1 MTDRMSAGPRQSGCR
16 LLLRLRRDFVAAT
29 LADLTT
35 AVQRSVFA
43 EEYARRNGWLQALDP
58 RVKVLTFLGFLL
70 LCALTH
76 RLEVLVALY
85 GLSLGLAAAA
95 RIPLGFFVKRVW
107 VFIPLFTGLVA
118 LPAIFNWITPGE
130 PLVTLLRVPAGWP
143 FLPPDLSITAQG
155 LRGAAFLVARV
166 ATSVSF
172 AVLLVLTTSWARL
185 LKALAV
191 LRFPSVGILILGMTY
206 RYLFV
211 FLRVVGDLFLARKS
225 RTVGPA
231 PPGEERRWIADRLGY
246 LAGRS
251 YHLGHEAYLAMVS
264 RGWGGQA
271 RLVDDFCLGWR
282 DGVWIAL
289 AMGVAALVGWWEMVG
304 R

>member
-1 MTDRMSAGPRQSGCR
+1 MPGQTSGRPRP
-16 LLLRLRRDFVAAT
+16 LRRGLFRPRRDFVAST
-29 LADLTT
+29 LADLTE

-43 EEYARRNGWLQALDP
+43 EEFARRNGWLQALDP

-76 RLEVLVALY
+76 RLEVLAALY
-85 GLSLGLAAAA
+85 ALTLVLAALA
-95 RIPLGFFVKRVW
+95 RIPLGFFVQRVW

-118 LPAIFNWITPGE
+118 VPAIFNWVTPGE
-130 PLVTLLRVPAGWP
+130 PLVTLLHVPSGWT
-143 FLPPDLSITAQG
+143 FLPSDLSITVQG

-172 AVLLVLTTSWARL
+172 AVLLVLTTPWARL

-191 LRFPSVGILILGMTY
+191 LRFPTVGILILGMTY

-225 RTVGPA
+225 RTVGPT
-231 PPGEERRWIADRLGY
+231 PPGEQRRWVADRLGY

-264 RGWGGQA
+264 RGWSGQA
-271 RLVDDFCLGWR
+271 RLADDFRLGWR
-282 DGVWIAL
+282 DGAWAAFAL
-289 AMGVAALVGWWEMVG
+289 GVAALVALWEVG
-304 R
+304 GR

>member
-1 MTDRMSAGPRQSGCR
+1 MQGRTSGR
-16 LLLRLRRDFVAAT
+16 SRSERRGLPRLRRDFVAAT
-29 LADLTT
+29 LADLTA

-43 EEYARRNGWLQALDP
+43 EEYARQMGWLQALDP

-85 GLSLGLAAAA
+85 ILTLVLAALA
-95 RIPLGFFVKRVW
+95 RIPLGFFVQRVW

-118 LPAIFNWITPGE
+118 LPATVNWVTPGE
-130 PLVTLLRVPAGWP
+130 PLVTLLRLPTEWR
-143 FLPPDLSITAQG
+143 FLPPDLSITVQG
-155 LRGAAFLVARV
+155 LQGAAFLVARV

-172 AVLLVLTTSWARL
+172 AVLLVLTTPWARL

-191 LRFPSVGILILGMTY
+191 LRFPLAGILILGMTY
-206 RYLFV
+206 RYVFV

-225 RTVGPA
+225 RTVGPT
-231 PPGEERRWIADRLGY
+231 PPGEQRRWIADRLGY

-251 YHLGHEAYLAMVS
+251 YHLGHETYLAMVS
-264 RGWGGQA
+264 RGWSGQA
-271 RLVDDFCLGWR
+271 RLVDDFHLGWR
-282 DGVWIAL
+282 DGAWVAL
-289 AMGVAALVGWWEMVG
+289 TLSVAVLVAFWEVAG

>member
-1 MTDRMSAGPRQSGCR
+1 MQGRTSVRPRSQGR
-16 LLLRLRRDFVAAT
+16 GLFRPRRDFVAST
-29 LADLTT
+29 LADLS
-35 AVQRSVFA
+35 AALQRSVFA
-43 EEYARRNGWLQALDP
+43 EEYARRPGWLQALDP

-85 GLSLGLAAAA
+85 GLTLALAAAA
-95 RIPLGFFVKRVW
+95 RIPLGFFVQRVW

-118 LPAIFNWITPGE
+118 LPAAFNWVTPGD
-130 PLVTLLRVPAGWP
+130 PLVTLVRFPAGWR

-172 AVLLVLTTSWARL
+172 AVLLVLTTPWARL

-191 LRFPSVGILILGMTY
+191 LRFPTVGILILGMTY
-206 RYLFV
+206 RYVFI
-211 FLRVVGDLFLARKS
+211 FLRVVGDLFLARQS
-225 RTVGPA
+225 RTVGPT
-231 PPGEERRWIADRLGY
+231 PPGEQRRWIADRLGY

-264 RGWGGQA
+264 RGWTGKA
-271 RLVDDFCLGWR
+271 RLVDDFRLGWR
-282 DGVWIAL
+282 DGVWAAFSL
-289 AMGVAALVGWWEMVG
+289 GVAVLVALWEAA

>member
-1 MTDRMSAGPRQSGCR
+1 MAGLTLAGQRSERRGFFRP
-16 LLLRLRRDFVAAT
+16 RRDFVATT
-29 LADLTT
+29 LADLTA

-70 LCALTH
+70 LCGWTH
-76 RLEVLVALY
+76 RLEVLVVLY
-85 GLSLGLAAAA
+85 GLTLALAAAA

-107 VFIPLFTGLVA
+107 VFIPLFTGFVA
-118 LPAIFNWITPGE
+118 LPAVFNWVTPGE
-130 PLVTLLRVPAGWP
+130 PLVTLLRVPAGWR

-172 AVLLVLTTSWARL
+172 AVLLVLTTPWARL

-211 FLRVVGDLFLARKS
+211 FLRVVGDLFLARRS

-271 RLVDDFCLGWR
+271 HLVDDFRLGWR
-282 DGVWIAL
+282 DGVWVAF
-289 AMGVAALVGWWEMVG
+289 AVGVAAVATWWEVVG

>member
-1 MTDRMSAGPRQSGCR
+1 MQGRTSARPRPGR
-16 LLLRLRRDFVAAT
+16 RGLARPRRDFVATT
-29 LADLTT
+29 LADLTA

-43 EEYARRNGWLQALDP
+43 EEFARRSGWLQALDP

-76 RLEVLVALY
+76 RLEVLAALY
-85 GLSLGLAAAA
+85 GLTLALAAAG
-95 RIPLGFFVKRVW
+95 RIPLGFFVQRVW

-118 LPAIFNWITPGE
+118 LPATFNWVTPGE
-130 PLVTLLRVPAGWP
+130 PLVTLVRFPAGWQ

-172 AVLLVLTTSWARL
+172 AVLLVLTTPWAHL

-191 LRFPSVGILILGMTY
+191 LRFPTVGILTLGMTY

-225 RTVGPA
+225 RTVGRT
-231 PPGEERRWIADRLGY
+231 PPGEQRRWIADRIGY

-251 YHLGHEAYLAMVS
+251 FHLGHEAYLAMVS
-264 RGWGGQA
+264 RGWSGRA
-271 RLVDDFCLGWR
+271 RLVDDFRLHWW
-282 DGVWIAL
+282 DGAWAAFSL
-289 AMGVAALVGWWEMVG
+289 GVAALVALWEVG
-304 R
+304 GR